1 MRADDAAAV
10 STFTSLV
17 AALRAGWMVY
27 DRADDGYLTKQ
38 FFAIGGW
45 KVGRIILRGEAR

>member
-1 MRADDAAAV
+1 MRAHDAAV
-10 STFTSLV
+10 TTFTSL
-17 AALRAGWMVY
+17 ADAMRAGWMVY
-27 DRADDGYLTKQ
+27 DRTSDGYLIKQ